1 MNQVVQS
8 YFSDLNTFQAAG
20 TPRVRDF
27 NVKELGFFA
36 QDDWKIR
43 RNLTLNLGMRWEFS
57 GIPSEASGLVGTI
70 DQAALAQHA
79 ATPAAI

>member
-1 MNQVVQS
+1 M
-8 YFSDLNTFQAAG
+8 
-20 TPRVRDF
+20 
-27 NVKELGFFA
+27 GFFA

-70 DQAALAQHA
+70 DQAASLSTSYTSSNLTVKKGGQWYNHDME
-79 ATPAAI
+79 